1 MLHVEDLNFSYG
13 GDSVLKDISFDAEAN
28 NIISIL
34 GPNGVGKT
42 TLLKCLCNVHK
53 PQRGEIL
60 INGTDILKLSG
71 REMSKNVGN
80 VPQFVPKSRM
90 TVYDSILLGRKP
102 YF

>member
-60 INGTDILKLSG
+60 INGTDILK
-71 REMSKNVGN
+71 EKC
-80 VPQFVPKSRM
+80 QRM
-90 TVYDSILLGRKP
+90 LDMCRSLCLNP
-102 YF
+102 A